1 MKKSREWVNEKQVPY
16 CGEMVH
22 VTQSICPWFSCS
34 VIWVS
39 NLLTESVPGECNSGN
54 ASCALD

>member
-1 MKKSREWVNEKQVPY
+1 MNEKQVPY

-22 VTQSICPWFSCS
+22 VTQSIGPWFSCS
-34 VIWVS
+34 VILMS

-54 ASCALD
+54 ASCALN